1 MSKFRH
7 DLAFQPVR
15 RMLATKI
22 ALIAVS
28 MGMEKKENPLVR
40 AIVSD
45 DQLPQ
50 AERSVV
56 VATEFLGIKFADH
69 WGAPVGTLYGRF
81 LHWSRPSGSLVP
93 CKRRNPGVP
102 RPL

>member
-15 RMLATKI
+15 RMPATKI

-56 VATEFLGIKFADH
+56 VATEFLGMKFADLSRD
-69 WGAPVGTLYGRF
+69 WGGTRWHIIWPLSALVATF
-81 LHWSRPSGSLVP
+81 WISGSM
-93 CKRRNPGVP
+93 
-102 RPL
+102 